1 MLQMMWMKKHTFDM
15 LPYLYVYHVIVLCKT
30 HFIFYSLQRNFAQV
44 CKSDDEV
51 KYQSFREW
59 LDGAASI
66 TEEHG
71 GVVMN
76 LDEEFDYTTLGV
88 GRSPAVASE
97 INVYTSSSAGDL
109 EENATLNEEN
119 SGSDAETDE

>member
-1 MLQMMWMKKHTFDM
+1 M
-15 LPYLYVYHVIVLCKT
+15 
-30 HFIFYSLQRNFAQV
+30 
-44 CKSDDEV
+44 

-66 TEEHG
+66 TEEHW
-71 GVVMN
+71 GVVMK
-76 LDEEFDYTTLGV
+76 LDEEFDYTTLGI

-97 INVYTSSSAGDL
+97 INVYTCSSAGDL